1 MAPSAG
7 AKDLGGG
14 GMTTN
19 GDTGDVLP
27 LVELGL
33 RLRKARVSKRW
44 TLEKLSEKT
53 RVSVRQIDNIERGN
67 FKAIPSRTLVLG
79 FTRAVC
85 LALKIKPDAILT
97 TIKRELY
104 EENAKELDPLET
116 LIVERKRWF
125 QFWR

>member
-1 MAPSAG
+1 
-7 AKDLGGG
+7 
-14 GMTTN
+14 MTTH
-19 GDTGDVLP
+19 DDKGDVLP

-33 RLRKARVSKRW
+33 RLRKARLSKRW

-79 FTRAVC
+79 FTTSIC
-85 LALKIKPDAILT
+85 QALKIKPEPILLV
-97 TIKRELY
+97 IKRELY
-104 EENAKELDPLET
+104 DEGNVTSDISET
-116 LIVERKRWF
+116 EITKTKRWF

>member
-1 MAPSAG
+1 MHSRQGIMAPSAG
-7 AKDLGGG
+7 AKDLGG

-27 LVELGL
+27 LVALGL

-67 FKAIPSRTLVLG
+67 FKAIPSKTLVLG

-85 LALKIKPDAILT
+85 LALKIKPDAT
-97 TIKRELY
+97 H
-104 EENAKELDPLET
+104 
-116 LIVERKRWF
+116 LIYQSNVYF
-125 QFWR
+125 GVADL